1 MWKWFKGCNTA
12 EQGKKL
18 YREYAHKFHPDNGG
32 TGEELKEINAEFKQW
47 WSCYKDIHTNA
58 DGETYQSTEGTTE
71 TAEDFIEIIRN
82 LSGLTGIEVELCG
95 SWLWISG
102 NTYPVKDQLSA
113 FGCRWS
119 KGKKKWYWTKEHFVK
134 SRYKTPS
141 MADIRMRYGSE
152 QVQLNRRAMLA

>member
-1 MWKWFKGCNTA
+1 MWKWFRGCNTA
-12 EQGKKL
+12 EQGKQL

-32 TGEELKEINAEFKQW
+32 TGDELKEINVEFKQW
-47 WSCYKDIHTNA
+47 WSHYKDIHTNA
-58 DGETYQSTEGTTE
+58 EGETYRSTDSTTE
-71 TAEDFIEIIRN
+71 TADDFIDIIRN

-102 NTYPVKDQLSA
+102 NTYPVKDQLSS

-119 KGKKKWYWTKEHFVK
+119 KGKKKWYWTTEQFTKA
-134 SRYKTPS
+134 RYKTPS
-141 MADIRMRYGSE
+141 MADIRRMYGSE